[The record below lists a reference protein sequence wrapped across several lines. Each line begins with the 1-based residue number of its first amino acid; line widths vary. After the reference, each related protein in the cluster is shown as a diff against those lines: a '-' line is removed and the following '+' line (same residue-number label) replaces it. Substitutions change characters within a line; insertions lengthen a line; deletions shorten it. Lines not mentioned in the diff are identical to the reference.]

1 VLYPFD
7 RYIKR
12 QILVGR
18 PTHVI
23 RTFLVD
29 EFGMLVAD
37 DFEVD
42 VEQLKQELA
51 TVSPALKN
59 GLEGKRERPPGKR
72 LMARALETDVAMDD
86 RVSVRLLEFSRV
98 QPIREMVHA
107 LAMKQMDPG
116 RIRMEVE
123 LRFQASLD
131 PDVLHTYLL
140 YFWDGT
146 RMTFGDWFAY
156 IQLMKGTEKSFYNE
170 VMLSD
175 LNRVVWMMGGQPE
188 FNEEDFLRRF
198 MAGAQQALL
207 ETVDPRMNTQ
217 RIPPRD
223 WAIVYSTAREHFLDL
238 RARQD
243 EEKKREYMG
252 RVKEASRKKPVN
264 LIEGEYEVQPLVE
277 KGAQVG

>member
-23 RTFLVD
+23 RELLVD
-29 EFGMLVAD
+29 EFELKVSGN
-37 DFEVD
+37 FEED
-42 VEQLKQELA
+42 VEQLKRGLA
-51 TVSPALKN
+51 AVSPAIRN
-59 GLEGKRERPPGKR
+59 WLEGKRERPRGKR
-72 LMARALETDVAMDD
+72 LMARALETDVEMDD
-86 RVSVRLLEFSRV
+86 RISVRLLEFARV
-98 QPIREMVHA
+98 QPVREMVHA
-107 LAMKQMDPG
+107 LAMKQMEPG

-140 YFWDGT
+140 YFWDGA
-146 RMTFGDWFAY
+146 RMTFGDWFVY

-175 LNRVVWMMGGQPE
+175 PNRVVWMMGGQPE
-188 FNEEDFLRRF
+188 FNEEDFLQRF

-207 ETVDPRMNTQ
+207 ETVDPRMNTK

-243 EEKKREYMG
+243 EEKQREYMG
-252 RVKEASRKKPVN
+252 RVKGASEKKPVN
-264 LIEGEYEVQPLVE
+264 LIEGQYEIPALAE
-277 KGAQVG
+277 KGANVG